1 MVKLQRQV
9 YYSKENE
16 EMKIKHNVTGKV
28 CICDDYVGARDNN
41 GWFAIEIPDLMKNYS
56 IIKE

>member
-1 MVKLQRQV
+1 
-9 YYSKENE
+9 
-16 EMKIKHNVTGKV
+16 MKIKHNVTGKV